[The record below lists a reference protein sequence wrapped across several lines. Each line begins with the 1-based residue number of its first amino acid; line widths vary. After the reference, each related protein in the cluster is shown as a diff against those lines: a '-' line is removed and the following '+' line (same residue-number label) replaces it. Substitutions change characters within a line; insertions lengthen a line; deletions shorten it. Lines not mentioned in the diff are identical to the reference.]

1 MKDFWR
7 LDATWLAVGFSLG
20 IISGVLFAAW
30 LFE

>member
-7 LDATWLAVGFSLG
+7 LDALGLAIGFSLG